1 MKDKK
6 QDVNVLEEL
15 SKAADEF
22 RKWVVDFGDKLS
34 KVLDDIQNSKKEE
47 DTWKMKCPFENGDEY
62 YLLKSSG
69 DFQKMEWTNHL
80 FDELSLIQG
89 NIFTTEEAVN
99 LEVKRRKLL
108 TRFRAFRDECNG
120 DWEADW
126 TNVRQNKYY
135 VFYSQMNNHVWVSH
149 QVLGNYFHIFGYFK
163 NREDAQ
169 RAIDLFGDEII
180 ELFVDWEGEVN
191 ENN

>member
-1 MKDKK
+1 MKDKTQGVK
-6 QDVNVLEEL
+6 SLVEFKKVIVEFGDRINGFVEEL
-15 SKAADEF
+15 SKLLNDIEIPDE
-22 RKWVVDFGDKLS
+22 
-34 KVLDDIQNSKKEE
+34 EE
-47 DTWKMKCPFENGDEY
+47 DTWEMKYPFENGDEY

-120 DWEADW
+120 DWKPDW
-126 TNVRQNKYY
+126 NDIDQKKYIIRCEETDLYY
-135 VFYSQMNNHVWVSH
+135 VVAYCTLNGFN
-149 QVLGNYFHIFGYFK
+149 LFGYFK
-163 NREDAQ
+163 NEQDAE
-169 RAIDLFGDEII
+169 RAIELFGDEIK
-180 ELFVDWEGEVN
+180 ELFVDCEGE
-191 ENN
+191 

>member
-1 MKDKK
+1 MEDKK

-15 SKAADEF
+15 SKVADEF

-108 TRFRAFRDECNG
+108 TRFRAFRNECNG
-120 DWEADW
+120 DWEPDW
-126 TNVRQNKYY
+126 NANDAKWSIASDSGKLSPTWSGE
-135 VFYSQMNNHVWVSH
+135 FCSFST
-149 QVLGNYFHIFGYFK
+149 FGYFK
-163 NREDAQ
+163 NKQDAE
-169 RAIDLFGDEII
+169 RAIDLFGDEIK
-180 ELFVDWEGEVN
+180 ELYVDCEG
-191 ENN
+191 

>member
-120 DWEADW
+120 DWKADFENP
-126 TNVRQNKYY
+126 TEEKFSICFYY
-135 VFYSQMNNHVWVSH
+135 KEFKIQTIYNAND
-149 QVLGNYFHIFGYFK
+149 FATFGIFK
-163 NREDAQ
+163 NKQDAQ
-169 RAIDLFGDEII
+169 RAIELFGDEIK
-180 ELFVDWEGEVN
+180 ELFVEGE
-191 ENN
+191 E

>member
-120 DWEADW
+120 DWKADW
-126 TNVRQNKYY
+126 KNHRDRKYFISF
-135 VFYSQMNNHVWVSH
+135 VEGGKLV
-149 QVLGNYFHIFGYFK
+149 IFNTGTINQLCLFSYFK
-163 NREDAQ
+163 NEQDAQ
-169 RAIDLFGDEII
+169 RAIVLFGDEIK
-180 ELFVDWEGEVN
+180 ELFVDCNREEKEW
-191 ENN
+191 

>member
-1 MKDKK
+1 MNDKNESEK
-6 QDVNVLEEL
+6 LMEEL
-15 SKAADEF
+15 KRIGEGFNKFIESIGEALNKLFYPKEDE
-22 RKWVVDFGDKLS
+22 WD
-34 KVLDDIQNSKKEE
+34 
-47 DTWKMKCPFENGDEY
+47 MKFPFEYGDEY
-62 YLLKSSG
+62 YLLKSFG

-80 FDELSLIQG
+80 FDELALMQG
-89 NIFTTEEAVN
+89 NIFTTEEAVV
-99 LEVKRRKLL
+99 LEVKRRNLL

-120 DWEADW
+120 DWKVDW

-149 QVLGNYFHIFGYFK
+149 QVLGNHFHIFGYFK

-180 ELFVDWEGEVN
+180 ELFVDCEG
-191 ENN
+191 

>member
-1 MKDKK
+1 MKDKTQGVK
-6 QDVNVLEEL
+6 SLVEFKKVIVEFGDRINGFVEEL
-15 SKAADEF
+15 SKLLNDIEIPDE
-22 RKWVVDFGDKLS
+22 
-34 KVLDDIQNSKKEE
+34 EE
-47 DTWKMKCPFENGDEY
+47 DTWEMKYPFENGDEY

-120 DWEADW
+120 DWKADW
-126 TNVRQNKYY
+126 KNHRDRKYFISF
-135 VFYSQMNNHVWVSH
+135 VEGGKLV
-149 QVLGNYFHIFGYFK
+149 IFNTGTINQLCLFSYFK
-163 NREDAQ
+163 NEQDAQ
-169 RAIDLFGDEII
+169 RAIVLFGDEIK
-180 ELFVDWEGEVN
+180 ELFVEGDA
-191 ENN
+191 

>member
-47 DTWKMKCPFENGDEY
+47 DTWEMKYPFENGDEY

-69 DFQKMEWTNHL
+69 YFQKMEWTNHL

-120 DWEADW
+120 DWKADW
-126 TNVRQNKYY
+126 KNHRDRKYFISF
-135 VFYSQMNNHVWVSH
+135 VEGGKLV
-149 QVLGNYFHIFGYFK
+149 IFNTGTINQLCLFSYFK
-163 NREDAQ
+163 NKEDAE
-169 RAIDLFGDEII
+169 RAIELFGDEIK
-180 ELFVDWEGEVN
+180 ELFVEGD
-191 ENN
+191 

>member
-1 MKDKK
+1 MNDKTQGVK
-6 QDVNVLEEL
+6 SLVEFKKVIVEFGDRINGFVEEL
-15 SKAADEF
+15 SKLLNDIEIPDE
-22 RKWVVDFGDKLS
+22 
-34 KVLDDIQNSKKEE
+34 EE
-47 DTWKMKCPFENGDEY
+47 DTWEMKYPFENGDEY

-108 TRFRAFRDECNG
+108 TRFRAFRNECNG

-126 TNVRQNKYY
+126 TNGYEDKFFISFNFFSDNIDVRFARVVNG
-135 VFYSQMNNHVWVSH
+135 FY
-149 QVLGNYFHIFGYFK
+149 IFGYFK
-163 NREDAQ
+163 NKEDAE
-169 RAIDLFGDEII
+169 RAIELFGDEIK
-180 ELFVDWEGEVN
+180 ELFVEGDA
-191 ENN
+191 

>member
-108 TRFRAFRDECNG
+108 TRFRAFRDECNNG
-120 DWEADW
+120 WKPDWGSLID
-126 TNVRQNKYY
+126 NKYFIFLSKNEIR
-135 VFYSQMNNHVWVSH
+135 VGVSCYTNP
-149 QVLGNYFHIFGYFK
+149 LSEFGYFK
-163 NREDAQ
+163 HFNDCKK
-169 RAIDLFGDEII
+169 AIGLFGDEIK
-180 ELFVDWEGEVN
+180 ELYVDCEG
-191 ENN
+191 